1 MASKPSFYWDACMFY
16 EVLGDEPVT
25 PEKKA
30 AIQEILEDNQAK
42 KNLIVCS
49 VLTHLEVIPSK
60 IEQKKPGAETQYL
73 GIFDGERFV
82 DIEISRNILMR
93 AREIREYYYRPADP
107 EGGKPAKI
115 MDAADAAHLATA
127 TIYNV
132 EEFHTRDDDEKG
144 FKVPLLS
151 LYKWSGV
158 DKICNKYPLKIVSP
172 EHIQKVL
179 PLDES
184 QKKVGG

>member
-1 MASKPSFYWDACMFY
+1 MFY

-30 AIQEILEDNQAK
+30 AIQEILGDNQAK

-60 IEQKKPGAETQYL
+60 IEAKKPGAETQYL
-73 GIFDGERFV
+73 GIFDGEHFV

-107 EGGKPAKI
+107 ATGKPAKV

-132 EEFHTRDDDEKG
+132 DEFHTRDDDDRDSRFPSFPCINGVEWTEFATNTLSRSCHQST
-144 FKVPLLS
+144 FK
-151 LYKWSGV
+151 KF
-158 DKICNKYPLKIVSP
+158 YPLM
-172 EHIQKVL
+172 KVL
-179 PLDES
+179 TCHCVFP
-184 QKKVGG
+184 